1 METIKIGNL
10 EMKKYAAKKP
20 VAVTPAGEFVTPSEL
35 VEKPSLAIGSLLAL
49 SEDFQVK
56 LTIERNKLEPDFK
69 LGIIG
74 VGIVTK
80 DELIEHVEAR
90 TELGQEIV
98 RAEMNY
104 CNDLTATLAGGA
116 PSKWPVVPTPKPE
129 PIPTDWKWI
138 PKPWWIFF
146 RTCALFCENTTDP
159 VTKYAADYRIKNVHP
174 VFKKRGFCVIVL
186 QGADDVRA
194 NFAPKAKS
202 KRVVYIAGIGHGSP
216 TTYTGHL
223 GDPILKVCSYDPS
236 EVQKKVIHLLSC
248 QTAKQLGPDIIKKGG
263 KAYAGYFENFTF
275 VYDQPGTPINEMELF
290 WKCDSTFDIMMANF
304 ATAKAAHN
312 VTISA
317 YNAAITSV
325 PGTAAATWL
334 THNRNYFRTP
344 VINVIY
350 GDKAAKIFPFI
361 MAPLTPFM
369 EAEDAVPELTAV

>member
-20 VAVTPAGEFVTPSEL
+20 VAVTPTGEFVKPSEL

-49 SEDFQVK
+49 SEDLQAK

-104 CNDLTATLAGGA
+104 CNDLMATLAGGA

-129 PIPTDWKWI
+129 PLPTDWKWI
-138 PKPWWIFF
+138 PKPWWKFF

-248 QTAKQLGPDIIKKGG
+248 QTAKQLGPDIIKKDG

-334 THNRNYFRTP
+334 THDRNYFRTP

-350 GDKAAKIFPFI
+350 GDKAAKIFPFV

-369 EAEDAVPELTAV
+369 EVEDAVPELTAV